1 MSESPGDVL
10 DALRVAAAFVGT
22 HLGPSDRQAMVM
34 AHPCMRGAHALERFH
49 KLRLNKDDVCGAEDG
64 IKRSMDQKSRSLS
77 RLMPALKYL
86 EVVLPKHIA
95 SDGAWE
101 PRVCTVAA
109 CLRSCFPSTSPG
121 GKLEL
126 VIGDAHACTACLAAL
141 PSLLS
146 EGKAIII
153 SLKDLQG
160 SDSTYLDAATALF
173 RAVVGSGGAAKF
185 HKISIESE
193 SHSVCEALAACAHSL
208 GDHLSVL
215 TVKNYDRSQRREPLS
230 DAALRAL
237 STVKMVKVTVTS
249 CRSCNDERMDL
260 VTHATH
266 VRDDTYLTL
275 SKMTKNHV
283 RSYGACERIYQMHI
297 CDITGDN
304 GTSWGSATLADCVL
318 VPAPYVDANVIFCS
332 NSVNDPSIVWVAAA
346 VLRRLAQYDP
356 DVRCRKTLGFE
367 ADDAHDAQP
376 LCARLAYLQVL
387 AVARRERLE
396 QPTFHACSKTARD
409 RKWAHIDRLSY
420 DDALY
425 ALERCS
431 PFLHAAWAMLRPPQS
446 FDGVKNITAYS

>member
-22 HLGPSDRQAMVM
+22 HLGPSDRQAMVL

-49 KLRLNKDDVCGAEDG
+49 KLRLNKDDVCGTEDG
-64 IKRSMDQKSRSLS
+64 IKRSMDRKSHSLA

-86 EVVLPKHIA
+86 EIALPRHNA
-95 SDGAWE
+95 TDGAWE

-109 CLRSCFPSTSPG
+109 CLRSCFPSTSSG
-121 GKLEL
+121 VKLEL
-126 VIGDAHACTACLAAL
+126 VVRDARTCTACLDAL

-160 SDSTYLDAATALF
+160 SDSTYLDAAKALF
-173 RAVVGSGGAAKF
+173 RAAVESGGAAKF
-185 HKISIESE
+185 HKIGIESD
-193 SHSVCEALAACAHSL
+193 SHSVCEALAACAPSL

-215 TVKNYDRSQRREPLS
+215 KIKNYNHIQRREPLS

-237 STVKMVKVTVTS
+237 ATVKIINVTVTS

-283 RSYGACERIYQMHI
+283 RSFEACERLYQMHI
-297 CDITGDN
+297 CEITGDN
-304 GTSWGSATLADCVL
+304 GTSWGAPMLADCVL
-318 VPAPYVDANVIFCS
+318 VPAPYVEANVIFCS
-332 NSVNDPSIVWVAAA
+332 NSVNDPSIVWISAA

-356 DVRCRKTLGFE
+356 DVRRRKTVGFE
-367 ADDAHDAQP
+367 ADEAHDAQP
-376 LCARLAYLQVL
+376 LCARLAYLHVL
-387 AVARRERLE
+387 AVARRERIE
-396 QPTFHACSKTARD
+396 QPAFHICSKTARD
-409 RKWAHIDRLSY
+409 RNWAHLDRLSY
-420 DDALY
+420 DDALS
-425 ALERCS
+425 ALERRS
-431 PFLHAAWAMLRPPQS
+431 PFLHAAWAMLRPPPP
-446 FDGVKNITAYS
+446 FGEV